1 MLHAWPHTAK
11 RLPSAT
17 PVALLFPSGSLSIL
31 IMCTPSVLIH
41 SSAQDPHNVGDSP
54 RGAFPAF
61 SGSSSLKTHSC
72 FTIAWTVA
80 SRQILLRKQP
90 DVTRTALRLVV
101 DLIQIAP
108 AVFASR
114 CLPDCVQMLSDMLR
128 DQRCK
133 LRAEAFVTHA
143 AIVHS
148 LGAVYVR
155 PHVAV
160 LLASLREALIRGTR
174 SRLFCPEALAS
185 LTALAHSFGEEVALQ
200 LQPLI
205 KPILGLP
212 LSPALLQALHALTTF
227 IPSLARSLRTSVLNI
242 LTYVLS
248 RRTWRCASKGIE
260 ARLTTFPVAHP
271 KFTRARPRAHPIPQ
285 RSDAKQWRWRSRQL

>member
-1 MLHAWPHTAK
+1 
-11 RLPSAT
+11 
-17 PVALLFPSGSLSIL
+17 
-31 IMCTPSVLIH
+31 
-41 SSAQDPHNVGDSP
+41 
-54 RGAFPAF
+54 
-61 SGSSSLKTHSC
+61 
-72 FTIAWTVA
+72 
-80 SRQILLRKQP
+80 
-90 DVTRTALRLVV
+90 
-101 DLIQIAP
+101 
-108 AVFASR
+108 
-114 CLPDCVQMLSDMLR
+114 MLR

-133 LRAEAFVTHA
+133 LRAEAFITHA

-212 LSPALLQALHALTTF
+212 LSPALLQALHALTTS

-248 RRTWRCASKGIE
+248 RRMWRCATKTNEHHWGRSC
-260 ARLTTFPVAHP
+260 LHTLHMLAHCTYTCLRTLHSP
-271 KFTRARPRAHPIPQ
+271 PLCPAVPQ
-285 RSDAKQWRWRSRQL
+285 RGNAKQW